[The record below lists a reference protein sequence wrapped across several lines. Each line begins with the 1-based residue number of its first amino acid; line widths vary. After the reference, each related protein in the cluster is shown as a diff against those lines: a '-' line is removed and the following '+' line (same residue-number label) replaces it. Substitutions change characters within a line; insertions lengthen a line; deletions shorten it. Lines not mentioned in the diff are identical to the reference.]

1 MRILSGNWKNT
12 PFNFKKK
19 INIKPTSTLIKKKLF
34 NWIDDCLLNKN
45 CLDLFCGLGTLGF
58 EAASRGC
65 NTTMVEKNKI
75 IFNYLFFFKKKIR
88 AKNVLLY
95 NMDSFLYIKKF
106 KFFKYDLIFLDPPY
120 KNFKNLFFFIKK
132 CLFFLKKNS
141 FIFIESNLNLFLII
155 NYFKGVLKIIKNDF
169 LGKKNFF
176 LLKFI

>member
-1 MRILSGNWKNT
+1 MKILSGKWKNT

-19 INIKPTSTLIKKKLF
+19 INIKPTSTLIKKILF
-34 NWIDDCLLNKN
+34 NWLGNYIWNKN

-75 IFNYLFFFKKKIR
+75 IFNQLSFFKKKIK
-88 AKNVLLY
+88 AKNILLY

-106 KFFKYDLIFLDPPY
+106 KFLKYDLIFLDPPY
-120 KNFKNLFFFIKK
+120 KKFKDLFFFIKK
-132 CLFFLKKNS
+132 CLFLLKKNS
-141 FIFIESNLNLFLII
+141 LIFIESNLNIFLII
-155 NYFKGVLKIIKNDF
+155 NYFKNIFKIKKNNF

-176 LLKFI
+176 LLEVI